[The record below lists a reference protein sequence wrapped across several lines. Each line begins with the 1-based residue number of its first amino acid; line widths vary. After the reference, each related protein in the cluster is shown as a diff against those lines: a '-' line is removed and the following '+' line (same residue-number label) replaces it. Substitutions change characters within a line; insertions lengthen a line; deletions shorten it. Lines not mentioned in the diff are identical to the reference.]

1 MRIIALLTIVVLLI
15 GCQAGERQIALS
27 STDVSELAHTSRAR
41 FEIIYKAAGEPV
53 ADVKTIRSEA
63 LSGKDDQT
71 RIIDAVNL
79 IIRALPDVQDVTSV
93 WVSLIM
99 WLVIALVLAGGVVLL
114 FQTGFGAWIKG
125 ILGMITRKRTDA

>member
-1 MRIIALLTIVVLLI
+1 M
-15 GCQAGERQIALS
+15 
-27 STDVSELAHTSRAR
+27 SELAHTSRAR

-53 ADVKTIRSEA
+53 ADVKTIQSEA